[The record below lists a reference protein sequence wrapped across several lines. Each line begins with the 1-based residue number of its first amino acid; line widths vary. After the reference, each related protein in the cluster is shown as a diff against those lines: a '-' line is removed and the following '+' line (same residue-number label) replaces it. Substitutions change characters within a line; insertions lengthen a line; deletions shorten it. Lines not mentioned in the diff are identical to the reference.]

1 MTRELALV
9 RTFVELADTLVDSFD
24 PIDMLTVVT
33 DRCVDVLGVS
43 GAGLLLASPDGGL
56 SVTASSGAAVQEVE
70 EVAIDSGCAPC
81 FECLERLEPVSVPD
95 IAADRERWPEFSDA
109 ARSHGFN
116 AVTVLPVRVRGNG
129 VGTLSIFSRDPAGL
143 SDIDRSVAQAFADVA
158 AISLLQHRA
167 ANQQHL
173 LNEQLQH
180 ALESRVLIE
189 QAKGVLAER
198 EKISLD
204 GAFTKLRKHARG
216 HGMKLADVASGVLDG
231 TIALT
236 Q

>member
-24 PIDMLTVVT
+24 PIEMLTVVT

-43 GAGLLLASPDGGL
+43 GAGLLLASPDGAL
-56 SVTASSGAAVQEVE
+56 SVTASSSAAVQEVE
-70 EVAIDSGCAPC
+70 EVAIQSGRAPC
-81 FECLERLEPVSVPD
+81 FECLEHLEPVFVPD
-95 IAADRERWPEFSDA
+95 VATTHERWPEFSA
-109 ARSHGFN
+109 AALAHGFT
-116 AVTVLPVRVRGNG
+116 AVTVLPVRLRGNG
-129 VGTLSIFSRDPAGL
+129 VGTLSVFTSASAGL
-143 SDIDRSVAQAFADVA
+143 SDTDRSAAQAFADVA

-198 EKISLD
+198 QKISLE
-204 GAFTKLRKHARG
+204 GAFTKLRKYARG

-231 TIALT
+231 TIAVT